1 MRSYQAVFFTY
12 AMLGMLNFMLAW
24 FLSSGVELQ
33 RSITKPARGGE
44 IGEEDALLPGVQ
56 TEQNEELEKKRSLL
70 PMISRE
76 SRGIIFRLCCLF
88 AVDSLA
94 SGLVPTS
101 WVTYFFY
108 NKFNLPTGSL
118 GTIFS
123 IMAILSA
130 ISSVVAASLSKR
142 IGLINT
148 MVFTHLPS
156 AIALA
161 LIPIPS
167 SLTGAITFLIIRSSL
182 ASMDIAPKAAFLS
195 MVVQPEERTA
205 VMGFISVVRT
215 FSQSCGPF
223 ITGLLAQSG
232 HFWVTFIVAGS
243 LKAAYDLGLL
253 AAFSRHKVQD
263 RNTPEASSDE
273 LEA

>member
-1 MRSYQAVFFTY
+1 
-12 AMLGMLNFMLAW
+12 
-24 FLSSGVELQ
+24 
-33 RSITKPARGGE
+33 
-44 IGEEDALLPGVQ
+44 
-56 TEQNEELEKKRSLL
+56 
-70 PMISRE
+70 
-76 SRGIIFRLCCLF
+76 
-88 AVDSLA
+88 
-94 SGLVPTS
+94 
-101 WVTYFFY
+101 
-108 NKFNLPTGSL
+108 
-118 GTIFS
+118 
-123 IMAILSA
+123 MAILSA

-167 SLTGAITFLIIRSSL
+167 SLTGAIIFLVIRSSL

-195 MVVQPEERTA
+195 MVVQPGERTA

-232 HFWVTFIVAGS
+232 SFWVTFVVAGS
-243 LKAAYDLGLL
+243 LKAVYDLGLL
-253 AAFSRHKVQD
+253 AAFRRHKMQE
-263 RNTPEASSDE
+263 RHQSEAQSH
-273 LEA
+273 EAEA